1 VEAGAGVRGLEKGC
15 SGLENTVLMVRSGL
29 GIAVLIVMGLMRVD
43 LKIW

>member
-1 VEAGAGVRGLEKGC
+1 VEAGAGVRRLERGC
-15 SGLENTVLMVRSGL
+15 SGLENIILIVRSSL